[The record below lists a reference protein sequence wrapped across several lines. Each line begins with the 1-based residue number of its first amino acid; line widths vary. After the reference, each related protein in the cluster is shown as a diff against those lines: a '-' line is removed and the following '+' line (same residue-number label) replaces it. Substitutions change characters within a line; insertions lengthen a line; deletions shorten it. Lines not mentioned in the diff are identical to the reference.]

1 MRNESMV
8 RKLCLSFNIIIK
20 RQHNSLII

>member
-1 MRNESMV
+1 MV